1 MNQLYQYSAAG
12 RDCQAFFE
20 KTFAAGDT
28 GGGYR
33 QCGTC
38 AAVCGGGR
46 VPCGTQAGRG
56 AARAQKGESGGGA
69 TGSAK
74 LFVRRL
80 LCWGCRAGM
89 AARGRRYPMKR
100 PMRQKVQTVLALAAL
115 LLAAVCLGWA
125 ALAGLRAAAGA
136 VSGAV
141 LAAVLPAV

>member
-1 MNQLYQYSAAG
+1 MRNVRGGLRRWAG
-12 RDCQAFFE
+12 AMRD
-20 KTFAAGDT
+20 AG
-28 GGGYR
+28 GPG
-33 QCGTC
+33 
-38 AAVCGGGR
+38 AV
-46 VPCGTQAGRG
+46 
-56 AARAQKGESGGGA
+56 RAQKGESGGGA

-89 AARGRRYPMKR
+89 AARGRRCPMKR
-100 PMRQKVQTVLALAAL
+100 PMKQKVQTVLALAAL

>member
-1 MNQLYQYSAAG
+1 MRNMRGGLRRARG
-12 RDCQAFFE
+12 RAM
-20 KTFAAGDT
+20 
-28 GGGYR
+28 
-33 QCGTC
+33 
-38 AAVCGGGR
+38 
-46 VPCGTQAGRG
+46 RG
-56 AARAQKGESGGGA
+56 AGGPEAVRAQKGESGGGA

-100 PMRQKVQTVLALAAL
+100 PVKQKLQTVLALAAL

>member
-1 MNQLYQYSAAG
+1 MRNVRGGLRRSAACAAG
-12 RDCQAFFE
+12 R
-20 KTFAAGDT
+20 
-28 GGGYR
+28 
-33 QCGTC
+33 
-38 AAVCGGGR
+38 AVRGR
-46 VPCGTQAGRG
+46 PG

-100 PMRQKVQTVLALAAL
+100 PMKQKVQTALALAAL

>member
-1 MNQLYQYSAAG
+1 MP
-12 RDCQAFFE
+12 
-20 KTFAAGDT
+20 GDT
-28 GGGYR
+28 GNAER
-33 QCGTC
+33 ARRP
-38 AAVCGGGR
+38 AAVGGCR
-46 VPCGTQAGRG
+46 AGRR
-56 AARAQKGESGGGA
+56 RAQKGESGGGA

-100 PMRQKVQTVLALAAL
+100 PMKQKVQTVLALAAL

>member
-20 KTFAAGDT
+20 KTFAAGAT
-28 GGGYR
+28 SGAER
-33 QCGTC
+33 ARRS
-38 AAVCGGGR
+38 AAVRGAHRGCAVRDAGG
-46 VPCGTQAGRG
+46 PG

-100 PMRQKVQTVLALAAL
+100 PMKQKVQTALALAAL